1 MMNTTFTYAGNGSD
15 GSTSERIASSVHRTV
30 DRIANKAGG
39 VENDLRERIVSLRE
53 QARDQE
59 QRARAAI
66 SAQVDNALGY
76 ARQQPIVAAGIAVAV
91 GALVY
96 ALLRRR

>member
-1 MMNTTFTYAGNGSD
+1 MSTTFTYAGNGQD
-15 GSTSERIASSVHRTV
+15 GSASERIAGSMHRTV
-30 DRIANKAGG
+30 DRIAGKAGG
-39 VENDLRERIVSLRE
+39 VEQDLRERIVSLRE

-59 QRARAAI
+59 QRARAAL
-66 SAQVDNALGY
+66 SAQVDTALGY
-76 ARQQPIVAAGIAVAV
+76 ARDKPIVAAGIAFAA